1 MYASLQFD
9 TLRPGVYPKMRG
21 VELIDMK
28 MKAIEVIKEL
38 DIPTVIVPT
47 VSKGD
52 NSDEL
57 GALVE
62 FGFEL
67 EQCSSIVI
75 QPMAHTGDGGDG
87 YHANPAGHRLTM
99 PEVHQ
104 LIEEQTGWFKREHFH
119 PVPCSHPS
127 CYTATY
133 LFRMD
138 DGKYIPLPEF
148 VNIRQY
154 LDAMQ
159 NRAIIRSDDQLEK
172 MILDSITNLWSA
184 TKVGEDSDLI
194 LASLKSFLKDTFN
207 SRNPLSAADIERRT
221 EARSKALFIHDFMDP
236 WDLDV
241 ARLKKCCTHYV
252 MPDGRLM
259 PGCSYNNLY
268 RHKDERFF
276 PDAEPVSP
284 APVALPRAR
293 DEPTAPNARQAS
305 AADREL
311 VSSLCIEVGGPLTRR
326 AYGPAASP
334 PSGARRKSFFPPRP
348 AKRGEGGEGS
358 ALKPLFPLAP
368 RSGERVGVRGPGSDE
383 RPREID
389 ELRELIVKAAPDRA
403 QAARWF
409 AEVGRSSGMGYSV
422 LVGDRAGCRCRGRRS
437 YGSRHAPDVGARA
450 GGRRHAEPPRRHNR
464 APAPTGRRWDDVASL
479 VRQPATGSGLRTR
492 SERASSRACA
502 TEGGAATN
510 GSRAA
515 RRAPLLARRLGARVR
530 DVSVVAD
537 PAGAPR

>member
-1 MYASLQFD
+1 MIQLEPLFAGPPPKKDRDAAFFSYTRSICPKCKKIIDAHIVLRDDRVWMQKKCPKHGFFEVEISSDAEYYTKSLSYTKPGTMPYRFATKVEHGCPEDCGLCEDHLQHTCSPILEINDVCDLTCPVCIVRNQQRYSMSMEDFKSSVDLLVAAEGELPIMLLSGGEPTLHPQFFEFCDYVLRGPHQGKIKRLLISTHGRKIAQNRAFAEKFKEGGMYASLQFD
-9 TLRPGVYPKMRG
+9 TLRAGVYPKTRG

-28 MKAIEVIKEL
+28 MKCIEVIKEL

-62 FGFEL
+62 FGLEL

-87 YHANPAGHRLTM
+87 YHGNPAGHRLTM

-104 LIEEQTGWFKREHFH
+104 LIEEQTGWFKREYFH

-133 LFRMD
+133 LFRMN
-138 DGKYIPLPEF
+138 DGKYKPLPEF

-159 NRAIIRSDDQLEK
+159 NRAIIRSDNQLEK

-184 TKVGEDSDLI
+184 TKVGEDSELI
-194 LASLKSFLKDTFN
+194 LSSLKSFLKDTFN

-221 EARSKALFIHDFMDP
+221 EARSKALFIHNFMDP

-268 RHKDERFF
+268 RHKDDRFF
-276 PDAEPVSP
+276 PDAEPPSP
-284 APVALPRAR
+284 APVK
-293 DEPTAPNARQAS
+293 
-305 AADREL
+305 
-311 VSSLCIEVGGPLTRR
+311 IEN
-326 AYGPAASP
+326 GPA
-334 PSGARRKSFFPPRP
+334 
-348 AKRGEGGEGS
+348 
-358 ALKPLFPLAP
+358 
-368 RSGERVGVRGPGSDE
+368 
-383 RPREID
+383 
-389 ELRELIVKAAPDRA
+389 
-403 QAARWF
+403 
-409 AEVGRSSGMGYSV
+409 
-422 LVGDRAGCRCRGRRS
+422 LVQI
-437 YGSRHAPDVGARA
+437 
-450 GGRRHAEPPRRHNR
+450 
-464 APAPTGRRWDDVASL
+464 TGR
-479 VRQPATGSGLRTR
+479 
-492 SERASSRACA
+492 
-502 TEGGAATN
+502 
-510 GSRAA
+510 
-515 RRAPLLARRLGARVR
+515 
-530 DVSVVAD
+530 VSQ
-537 PAGAPR
+537 

>member
-1 MYASLQFD
+1 VIQLEQLLAGPPPKRDRDAAFFSYTRSICPTCKKIIDAHIVLRDDKVWMQKKCPKHGFFEVEVSSDAEYYTRSLSYTKPGTMPYRFATKVEHGCPEDCGLCEDHLQHTCSPILEINDVCDLTCPVCIVRNQQRYSMTFDEFKSAVDLLVAAEGELPIMLLSGGEPTLHPQFFEFCDYVLRGPHEGKVKRLLISTHGRKIAQNRAFAEKFKAGGMYASLQFD
-9 TLRPGVYPKMRG
+9 TLRAGVYPKTRG

-28 MKAIEVIKEL
+28 MQCIEVIKEL

-62 FGFEL
+62 FGLEL
-67 EQCSSIVI
+67 HQCSSIVI

-104 LIEEQTGWFKREHFH
+104 LIEEQTGWFKREYFH

-138 DGKYIPLPEF
+138 DGKYKPLPEF

-159 NRAIIRSDDQLEK
+159 NRAIIRSDNQLEK

-184 TKVGEDSDLI
+184 TKVGEDSELI

-221 EARSKALFIHDFMDP
+221 EARSKALFIHNFMDP
-236 WDLDV
+236 YDLDV

-284 APVALPRAR
+284 APVKIENGP
-293 DEPTAPNARQAS
+293 P
-305 AADREL
+305 L
-311 VSSLCIEVGGPLTRR
+311 VQI
-326 AYGPAASP
+326 
-334 PSGARRKSFFPPRP
+334 
-348 AKRGEGGEGS
+348 
-358 ALKPLFPLAP
+358 
-368 RSGERVGVRGPGSDE
+368 
-383 RPREID
+383 
-389 ELRELIVKAAPDRA
+389 
-403 QAARWF
+403 
-409 AEVGRSSGMGYSV
+409 
-422 LVGDRAGCRCRGRRS
+422 
-437 YGSRHAPDVGARA
+437 
-450 GGRRHAEPPRRHNR
+450 
-464 APAPTGRRWDDVASL
+464 TGR
-479 VRQPATGSGLRTR
+479 
-492 SERASSRACA
+492 
-502 TEGGAATN
+502 
-510 GSRAA
+510 
-515 RRAPLLARRLGARVR
+515 
-530 DVSVVAD
+530 VSQ
-537 PAGAPR
+537 